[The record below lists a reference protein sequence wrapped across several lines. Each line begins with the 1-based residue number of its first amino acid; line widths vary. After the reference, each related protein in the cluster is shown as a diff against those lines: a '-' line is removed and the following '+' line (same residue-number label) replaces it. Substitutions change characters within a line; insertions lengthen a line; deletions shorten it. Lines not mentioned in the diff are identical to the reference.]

1 MKMVEKNYL
10 FKIDVTLDEINEVR
24 GGHASACM
32 ILFHG
37 RMDSNF
43 FHGEILPGGVDTQI
57 VSGEGRKNL
66 SARYIIRGIDAKGD
80 TCNIFVENNG
90 SVNGDNEII
99 TKPRFITDSPLL
111 KWLEEDVYIGKIYGK
126 SEIEIEIRIY
136 RE

>member
-1 MKMVEKNYL
+1 MVEKNYL

-37 RMDSNF
+37 KMDSNF

-126 SEIEIEIRIY
+126 SEKEIEIRIY

>member
-1 MKMVEKNYL
+1 MVENNYL
-10 FKIDVTLDEINEVR
+10 FQIDVTLDEINEVR
-24 GGHASACM
+24 SGHAYACM

-37 RMDSNF
+37 RLDSDF

-57 VSGEGRKNL
+57 GCDGEIRTL
-66 SARYIIRGIDAKGD
+66 SARYIIKGIDASGNN
-80 TCNIFVENNG
+80 CSIFVDNSG

-111 KWLEEDVYIGKIYGK
+111 KWMEKDEYIGKIYGK
-126 SEIEIEIRIY
+126 SEKEIEIRIY

>member
-1 MKMVEKNYL
+1 MVEKNYL